1 MSSCDDFIEKAK
13 KELPDPC
20 STQDL
25 VRFGIYKSDQA
36 AHHARKNGLAAD
48 HFKLPHGTIMYP
60 KKGIIQLLEKSKHT
74 CESLENENNNSGRSY
89 TQSKSASDQKRIR
102 I

>member
-1 MSSCDDFIEKAK
+1 MSSCDDFIEKAR

-36 AHHARKNGLAAD
+36 AHNARKNGSAAD
-48 HFKLPHGTIMYP
+48 YFRLPHGTIMYP
-60 KKGIIQLLEKSKHT
+60 KKGIINLLESSKHS
-74 CESLENENNNSGRSY
+74 CETLENENHNTRKPH
-89 TQSKSASDQKRIR
+89 TQSKSQVQKKGIR
-102 I
+102 L